1 MRTRYDWENIRMEY
15 EAGMTQTGLSRK
27 HGVSRAAISRRA
39 KREGW
44 KRNAFGSDSREDDRV
59 GRQTSDPAGEY
70 SARLPAKNRN
80 ESEGKS
86 AIIRRHREEWNK
98 IRILI
103 EDAVTEQDADA
114 VKLAKITAETLK
126 IRQEGERK
134 AWGIQDKNETEISGG
149 VVLTWQ
155 K

>member
-1 MRTRYDWENIRMEY
+1 MSARYDWESIRTEY
-15 EAGMTQTGLSRK
+15 EAGMTQNGLSRK
-27 HGVSRAAISRRA
+27 YGVSRAAVSQRA

-44 KRNAFGSDSREDDRV
+44 KRNESGSDSRDDANV
-59 GRQTSDPAGEY
+59 VKQTPDPAGQCR
-70 SARLPAKNRN
+70 AGLRAKNRN
-80 ESEGKS
+80 ESGGKHTV
-86 AIIRRHREEWNK
+86 IQRHREEWDK

-103 EDAVTEQDADA
+103 DDAVTEQDAEA
-114 VKLAKITAETLK
+114 AKLAKITAETLK

-134 AWGIQDKNETEISGG
+134 AWGIQDRNETEISGG

>member
-1 MRTRYDWENIRMEY
+1 MRLEVIPERMTGSADRLPIPPENR
-15 EAGMTQTGLSRK
+15 
-27 HGVSRAAISRRA
+27 
-39 KREGW
+39 
-44 KRNAFGSDSREDDRV
+44 
-59 GRQTSDPAGEY
+59 
-70 SARLPAKNRN
+70 ARLPVKNRN